1 MGSPVA
7 GTKQRIEGMMTR
19 FGELTDE
26 VGRLEG
32 LVEDQRRELEM
43 QNSSR
48 LGGIYDDDDGVVTQ
62 VVVDEEEEQV
72 RLLEEKIKAMQERV

>member
-1 MGSPVA
+1 
-7 GTKQRIEGMMTR
+7 MTR